1 VKPVCFELTL
11 AVRRAGLKP
20 RISARD
26 DLPHFRLSLLERER
40 ERERDCERVGRSGGE
55 WENGEA
61 GESTKRE
68 REIERSRERER
79 AKRKRKR
86 ERREETYCVA
96 ISEWPVDK

>member
-1 VKPVCFELTL
+1 MKPVCFELTL

-40 ERERDCERVGRSGGE
+40 ERARDCERVGRSGGE

-68 REIERSRERER
+68 REIERAGESKEKEKERKKGGNVLCCDQRVASR
-79 AKRKRKR
+79 
-86 ERREETYCVA
+86 
-96 ISEWPVDK
+96 